1 MKRLAACLGLIF
13 TTALLPSASEAQT
26 RGGSLTFA
34 RQSDCLYL
42 DPVHIEI
49 NADIWMSLNLYDML
63 IAPTLDGKGLKP
75 DLATSYKVADDGM
88 SVSLKLRSDIKFAD
102 GSPITLED
110 VQWSLERAS
119 NQESGGTFAFLL
131 SSIASVETTPPD
143 TIIVHLKHPD
153 PAILQALATFNAA
166 IVPKKLLLNT
176 PGTTL
181 DDKSKAFAEHPI
193 GSGPFVLKSWTH
205 NSEMVLV
212 RNPYYWDKAADGKPL
227 PYLDELRFL
236 IIPDDA
242 TRVLKLKA
250 GEIDATEFVPLSRV
264 QELKADPNLA
274 MILFPSE
281 KIIYLNLDNR
291 PMLADGRK
299 NPMADAR
306 VRQALNHATDKEAL
320 VQVLTYGVGTLQKS
334 VMPMSTPLAYSD
346 GVPYPYDADK
356 AKQLLTA
363 AGYPNGFDVTAK
375 VLAGSAD
382 DVSEL
387 SAVQQMWSQVG
398 VNMKIQQLENAT
410 KVADENAGHFDL
422 ETSLWTNDINDPN
435 EITSYFMIPATSDS
449 NHTGFD
455 DKQIETWFTASQS
468 ETDAAKR
475 AELYKQI
482 QQKYVA
488 DAPIVFLLEIP
499 YPIATRKEVKGFVQI
514 PLGDNIFV
522 QTSKEPK

>member
-13 TTALLPSASEAQT
+13 TTAVLPSAAQAQT

-34 RQSDCLYL
+34 RQADCLYL

-49 NADIWMSLNLYDML
+49 NADIWMALNLYDML

-88 SVSLKLRSDIKFAD
+88 SVTLKLRPDIKFAD

-143 TIIVHLKHPD
+143 TVVVHLKHPD

-176 PGTTL
+176 PGATL

-212 RNPYYWDKAADGKPL
+212 RNPYYWDKGADGKPL
-227 PYLDELRFL
+227 PYLDELRFP

-264 QELKADPNLA
+264 QELKADPNLNI
-274 MILFPSE
+274 ILFPSE
-281 KIIYLNLDNR
+281 KIIYLNR
-291 PMLADGRK
+291 T
-299 NPMADAR
+299 AR
-306 VRQALNHATDKEAL
+306 RTRWPTCVCVR
-320 VQVLTYGVGTLQKS
+320 
-334 VMPMSTPLAYSD
+334 
-346 GVPYPYDADK
+346 
-356 AKQLLTA
+356 
-363 AGYPNGFDVTAK
+363 
-375 VLAGSAD
+375 
-382 DVSEL
+382 
-387 SAVQQMWSQVG
+387 
-398 VNMKIQQLENAT
+398 
-410 KVADENAGHFDL
+410 
-422 ETSLWTNDINDPN
+422 
-435 EITSYFMIPATSDS
+435 
-449 NHTGFD
+449 
-455 DKQIETWFTASQS
+455 
-468 ETDAAKR
+468 R
-475 AELYKQI
+475 
-482 QQKYVA
+482 
-488 DAPIVFLLEIP
+488 
-499 YPIATRKEVKGFVQI
+499 
-514 PLGDNIFV
+514 
-522 QTSKEPK
+522 

>member
-1 MKRLAACLGLIF
+1 MKRLAACLGLIV
-13 TTALLPSASEAQT
+13 TGALMTSPSSAQT
-26 RGGSLTFA
+26 RGGSLSFA

-49 NADIWMSLNLYDML
+49 NADIWMALNLYDLL
-63 IAPTLDGKGLKP
+63 ITPTLDGKGLKP
-75 DLATSYKVADDGM
+75 GLATEYKVSDDGM
-88 SVSLKLRSDIKFAD
+88 SVMLKLRPDTKFAD

-153 PAILQALATFNAA
+153 PAILQALATFNAS

-176 PGTTL
+176 PGATL

-193 GSGPFVLKSWTH
+193 GSGPFMLKSWTH

-212 RNPYYWDKAADGKPL
+212 RNPYYWQKASDGKPL
-227 PYLDELRFL
+227 PYLDEIRFP

-264 QELKADPNLA
+264 QELKTDPNLS

-281 KIIYLNLDNR
+281 KVIYLNLDNR
-291 PMLADGRK
+291 AMLPNGKK

-306 VRQALNHATDKEAL
+306 VRKALNYATDKEAL
-320 VQVLTYGVGTLQKS
+320 IQVLTYGVGTLSKS
-334 VMPMSTPLAYSD
+334 VLPMSTPLAYSD
-346 GVPYPYDADK
+346 GVPYPYDPDQ
-356 AKQLLTA
+356 AKKLLTE
-363 AGYPNGFDVTAK
+363 AGYPDGFETTAS

-398 VNMKIQQLENAT
+398 VTMKIQQLENAT
-410 KVADENAGHFDL
+410 KTAEEHAGHFEM
-422 ETSLWTNDINDPN
+422 ETQLWTNDINDPS
-435 EITSYFMIPATSDS
+435 ELTSYFMVPATSDTNYS
-449 NHTGFD
+449 GFN
-455 DKQIETWFTASQS
+455 DKDLETWFAASQS

-475 AELYKQI
+475 ADLYKKI
-482 QQKYVA
+482 QQRYVA

-499 YPIATRKEVKGFVQI
+499 YPIATRANVKGFVQI
-514 PLGDNIFV
+514 PLGNNIFV
-522 QTSKEPK
+522 ETSKEK